1 VALNRNRPSRAP
13 HIAGTGTV
21 PEGPGNGGHRPRLFF
36 ALPES
41 AAFLLAGGA
50 ALLATGLSERPSAYV
65 DLFSSELA
73 AGVGPAVKAFVF
85 SSELAAGVGP
95 AVKAFVAACRRPGWI
110 VVVIRDAATFCRL
123 HVSAPIEEVLAD
135 LTVDSPPTG
144 PPFVTSLAPTFPPR
158 EIALRT
164 QCAKN
169 EHPGRGITDAG
180 R

>member
-73 AGVGPAVKAFVF
+73 AGVGPAVKAFV
-85 SSELAAGVGP
+85 
-95 AVKAFVAACRRPGWI
+95 AACRRPGWI

-135 LTVDSPPTG
+135 LTVDSPPTS
-144 PPFVTSLAPTFPPR
+144 PPFVASLAPTFPRR

>member
-1 VALNRNRPSRAP
+1 V
-13 HIAGTGTV
+13 
-21 PEGPGNGGHRPRLFF
+21 GPGNGGHRPRLFF

-65 DLFSSELA
+65 DL
-73 AGVGPAVKAFVF
+73 F

-144 PPFVTSLAPTFPPR
+144 PPFVTSLAPTFPRR

>member
-1 VALNRNRPSRAP
+1 MALNRNRPSRAP

-73 AGVGPAVKAFVF
+73 AGVGPAVKAFV
-85 SSELAAGVGP
+85 
-95 AVKAFVAACRRPGWI
+95 AACRRPGWI

-144 PPFVTSLAPTFPPR
+144 PPFATSLAPTFPRR

>member
-73 AGVGPAVKAFVF
+73 AGVGPAVKAFV
-85 SSELAAGVGP
+85 
-95 AVKAFVAACRRPGWI
+95 AACRRPGWI

-144 PPFVTSLAPTFPPR
+144 PPFVTSLAPTFPRR